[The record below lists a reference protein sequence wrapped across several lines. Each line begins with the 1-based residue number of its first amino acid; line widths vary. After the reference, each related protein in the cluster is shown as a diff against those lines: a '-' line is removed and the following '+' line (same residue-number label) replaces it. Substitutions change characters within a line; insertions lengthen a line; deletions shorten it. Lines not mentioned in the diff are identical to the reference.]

1 MSLAPVQI
9 ASCPTDLSP
18 ISQLWD
24 HLTLRDVIP
33 SFFSS
38 NDVPDCH
45 AQVYNGWMQKQKPHK
60 PKFFRKHYAIPSE
73 HGIWIWWL
81 GPLIIGTTAAGGPS
95 SAFLTLFLAALF
107 AFLIR
112 QPVSII
118 VKALSGRR
126 NMEDVRPAAFWVVLY
141 GFGLLL
147 SVAIL
152 VTQGYR
158 QILLLAIPGIPVF
171 IWNIRLISKRAE
183 RGQRGIEIVGSGVL
197 ALAAPAAYW
206 VSGGTDVFLPWIL
219 WLLTWLQS
227 AASIVN
233 VYDRLEFR
241 KLDQFPPL
249 DFRLRNGRRSLAY
262 HIFNVILSAILAVGG
277 QIPWLSVIAFVLMLV
292 DSTESVIHPPIGA
305 RARAI
310 GFRQLGASTLFVIL
324 MSMGFWLAGTL

>member
-1 MSLAPVQI
+1 MSFPPAQVS
-9 ASCPTDLSP
+9 SCPVDRSQ
-18 ISQLWD
+18 ISHLWD
-24 HLTLRDVIP
+24 QRALCNVIS
-33 SFFSS
+33 SFLSIY
-38 NDVPDCH
+38 VPDCH
-45 AQVYNGWMQKQKPHK
+45 TQVYNDWMQKQKPHK

-81 GPLIIGTTAAGGPS
+81 GPLIIGTSAAGGPS

-126 NMEDVRPAAFWVVLY
+126 NKEDIQPATVWVIVY
-141 GFGLLL
+141 GLGLLL
-147 SVAIL
+147 FVAIL
-152 VTQGYR
+152 VAQGYR

-171 IWNIRLISKRAE
+171 IWNIRLISKRAK
-183 RGQRGIEIVGSGVL
+183 RGQRGIELVGSGVL

-206 VSGGTDVFLPWIL
+206 VSGGTDIFLPWIL

-233 VYDRLEFR
+233 VYDRLKFR
-241 KLDQFPPL
+241 ELDQIPSL
-249 DFRLRNGRRSLAY
+249 ELRLRNGRRSLAY
-262 HIFNVILSAILAVGG
+262 HIFNVTLCVILAVGG
-277 QIPWLSVIAFVLMLV
+277 WIPWLSVIAFMLMLL
-292 DSTESVIHPPIGA
+292 DSVESVIHPPIGA

-310 GFRQLGASTLFVIL
+310 GFRQLGASILFVIF
-324 MSMGFWLAGTL
+324 MSMGFLLAGTL

>member
-1 MSLAPVQI
+1 
-9 ASCPTDLSP
+9 
-18 ISQLWD
+18 
-24 HLTLRDVIP
+24 
-33 SFFSS
+33 
-38 NDVPDCH
+38 
-45 AQVYNGWMQKQKPHK
+45 MQKQNPHK
-60 PKFFRKHYAIPSE
+60 PTFFRKHYAIPSE

-81 GPLIIGTTAAGGPS
+81 GPLIIGTSAAGGPS

-126 NMEDVRPAAFWVVLY
+126 NKDDIRPATFWVIVY

-147 SVAIL
+147 FVTIL
-152 VTQGYR
+152 VAQGYR

-171 IWNIRLISKRAE
+171 IWNIRLISKRSE
-183 RGQRGIEIVGSGVL
+183 RGQRGIELVGSGVL

-206 VSGGTDVFLPWIL
+206 VSGGTNVFLPWIL

-233 VYDRLEFR
+233 VYDRLKSRE
-241 KLDQFPPL
+241 LDQIPSL
-249 DFRLRNGRRSLAY
+249 ELRLRNGRRSLAY

-277 QIPWLSVIAFVLMLV
+277 WIPWLSVIAFGLMLV
-292 DSTESVIHPPIGA
+292 DSAESVIHPPIGA
-305 RARAI
+305 KARAI
-310 GFRQLGASTLFVIL
+310 GFRQLGASILFVML
-324 MSMGFWLAGTL
+324 MSMGFLLAGTLK

>member
-1 MSLAPVQI
+1 
-9 ASCPTDLSP
+9 
-18 ISQLWD
+18 
-24 HLTLRDVIP
+24 
-33 SFFSS
+33 
-38 NDVPDCH
+38 
-45 AQVYNGWMQKQKPHK
+45 MQKQKPHN

-81 GPLIIGTTAAGGPS
+81 GPLIIGTSAAGGPS

-112 QPVSII
+112 QPISII

-126 NMEDVRPAAFWVVLY
+126 NKEDVRPAMFWVIVY

-147 SVAIL
+147 FVAIL
-152 VTQGYR
+152 VAQGYR

-171 IWNIRLISKRAE
+171 IWNIKLISKRAE
-183 RGQRGIEIVGSGVL
+183 RGQRGIELVGSGVL

-241 KLDQFPPL
+241 KLDRLPPVEL
-249 DFRLRNGRRSLAY
+249 RLQNGRRSLAY

-277 QIPWLSVIAFVLMLV
+277 RIPWLSVIAFVLMLV
-292 DSTESVIHPPIGA
+292 DSAESVIHPPIGA

-310 GFRQLGASTLFVIL
+310 GFRQLGASILFVIL
-324 MSMGFWLAGTL
+324 MSIGFWLAGTL